1 MICDADSILYAT
13 AFAMKDESLSS
24 AINKVDDFLTSIS
37 NSCSAEKLLVCIS
50 EGKSWRKQYAKTKE
64 YKGNRKDR
72 EIPLYLNDLR
82 AHLKDKWKAFYVQHW
97 EADDL
102 IFIARTVYQER
113 FPDYKIFMATNDK
126 DCLQFPGNFVDYKK
140 MMFFTVAPDM
150 AAKNL
155 WTQMVV
161 GDSTDNIAGI
171 KGIGKVGAEKM
182 LKDAS
187 PDSYSSI
194 VFKSYVF
201 TYGDHEGIDK
211 FYESYKLLKLVDNCR
226 EAGFG
231 PETVPDPI
239 TVNYEFA
246 RISES
251 SSENSP
257 APLF

>member
-13 AFAMKDESLSS
+13 AFAMKDEPLSK
-24 AINKVDDFLTSIS
+24 AIDKVDEFLTSIS
-37 NSCSAEKLLVCIS
+37 NSCSAEKLLVCLS

-113 FPDYKIFMATNDK
+113 YPDCKIFMATNDK
-126 DCLQFPGNFVDYKK
+126 DCLQFPGDFVDYKK
-140 MMFFTVAPDM
+140 MMFFTVTPEM
-150 AAKNL
+150 ASKNL

-187 PDSYSSI
+187 SDSYPSI
-194 VFKSYVF
+194 VFKAYTF
-201 TYGDHEGIDK
+201 TYGENEGIHK
-211 FYESYKLLKLVDNCR
+211 FYESYKLLKLVDNC
-226 EAGFG
+226 EDAGLDKDIV
-231 PETVPDPI
+231 PEPLTVD
-239 TVNYEFA
+239 YEFT
-246 RISES
+246 RISEGS
-251 SSENSP
+251 SQNSP